1 MNSAFRHLVA
11 QFERSI
17 GQALEAAFNEG
28 VLYGEYFPE
37 YSI

>member
-1 MNSAFRHLVA
+1 MSPAFRHLVV
-11 QFERSI
+11 QIERSI